1 MYIILIIIGVLILIG
16 VLSSKK
22 EENKNDE
29 MKKTVD
35 KDLEILDK
43 LGNAMEKST
52 NEIDKILKIRKN
64 FSNSEKEFYKK
75 NEIPDINFDR
85 KNYLESLVA
94 HASGLLSK
102 ENNYKVYFTDFNQN
116 YVSPS
121 SKNYENFK
129 TNWMG
134 IVYFTIKYDY
144 FDLGVKDFIRDEKEF
159 IYILGGIL
167 KKIDWLG
174 SNFPFKIIEEYD
186 GKSIS
191 DQVNILSKNCFEN
204 KMTEDD
210 KEKVV
215 ESLSNLANFFE
226 VSLNQFRK

>member
-1 MYIILIIIGVLILIG
+1 MYIILIIIGILILIG

-22 EENKNDE
+22 EENKNKE
-29 MKKTVD
+29 MKKTLD
-35 KDLEILDK
+35 KNLEILDK
-43 LGNAMEKST
+43 LGSVMEKST
-52 NEIDKILKIRKN
+52 NEIDKILKNRKT

-75 NEIPDINFDR
+75 NKIPDINFDR
-85 KNYLESLVA
+85 KNYLESLVV
-94 HASGLLSK
+94 HASELLNK

-134 IVYFTIKYDY
+134 IVYVTIKNDY
-144 FDLGVKDFIRDEKEF
+144 FDLGVKDFIKDDKEF

-174 SNFPFKIIEEYD
+174 SNLPLKMIEEYD

-191 DQVNILSKNCFEN
+191 DRVNILSKNCFEN

-215 ESLSNLANFFE
+215 ESLSGLANFFE
-226 VSLNQFRK
+226 VSLNQFKK

>member
-1 MYIILIIIGVLILIG
+1 MYIILIIIGILILIG
-16 VLSSKK
+16 VLSSNK
-22 EENKNDE
+22 EENKNKE
-29 MKKTVD
+29 MKKSLD

-43 LGNAMEKST
+43 LGSAMEKST
-52 NEIDKILKIRKN
+52 KEIDKILKNRKS

-85 KNYLESLVA
+85 KNYLESLVT
-94 HASGLLSK
+94 HASELLNK

-134 IVYFTIKYDY
+134 IVYFIIKYDY
-144 FDLGVKDFIRDEKEF
+144 FDLGVKDFIKDEKEF

-174 SNFPFKIIEEYD
+174 SNFPLKMIEEYD

-210 KEKVV
+210 KEKAG
-215 ESLSNLANFFE
+215 ESLSSLANFFD
-226 VSLNQFRK
+226 VSLNQFKK

>member
-1 MYIILIIIGVLILIG
+1 MYIILIIIGILILIG

-22 EENKNDE
+22 EENKNKE
-29 MKKTVD
+29 MKKTLD
-35 KDLEILDK
+35 KNLEILDK
-43 LGNAMEKST
+43 LGSVMEKST
-52 NEIDKILKIRKN
+52 NEIDKILKNRKT

-75 NEIPDINFDR
+75 NKIPDINFDR
-85 KNYLESLVA
+85 KNYLESLVV
-94 HASGLLSK
+94 HASGLLNK

-134 IVYFTIKYDY
+134 IVYVTIKNDY
-144 FDLGVKDFIRDEKEF
+144 FDLGVKDFIKGDKEF

-174 SNFPFKIIEEYD
+174 SNLPLKIIEEYD

-215 ESLSNLANFFE
+215 ESLSSLTNLFE
-226 VSLNQFRK
+226 VSLNQFKK